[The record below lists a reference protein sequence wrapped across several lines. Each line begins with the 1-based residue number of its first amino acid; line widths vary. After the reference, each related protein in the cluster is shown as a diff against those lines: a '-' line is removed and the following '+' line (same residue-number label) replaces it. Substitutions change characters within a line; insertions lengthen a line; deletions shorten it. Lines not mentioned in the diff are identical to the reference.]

1 MRNLLIGAFGLWLLW
16 SGSRAGAQAAAPAG
30 PEEAPRLSGLVFKV
44 NFAERETVVATQ
56 DYLQLV
62 AGLERGRWI
71 NPELGLEQDL
81 SQGDYYRS
89 YFLSETIRINPHQ
102 SVTGRLNH
110 FEYPEWQIG
119 ANVLNLYF
127 QGESKHWQGAV
138 GLAYLAV
145 VYDPHFYN
153 QPLYFESEAPELR
166 PLYLAAF
173 RQEFLN
179 HRFGFRAGLTD
190 FTEFENYGE
199 ENLGP
204 FIEPF
209 VKLGDRVRLSLFYE
223 WRYSGLIYQLPY
235 HDRTTIIAGVEVR
248 P

>member
-1 MRNLLIGAFGLWLLW
+1 VRNLLTGGIVLWLLW
-16 SGSRAGAQAAAPAG
+16 SGSRAGAQEAAPAQ
-30 PEEAPRLSGLVFKV
+30 PEEASRLWGLLLKADFV
-44 NFAERETVVATQ
+44 ERETVVSTQ

-62 AGLERGRWI
+62 VGREKGRWI
-71 NPELGLEQDL
+71 NPELGLEEDV

-89 YFLSETIRINPHQ
+89 YFLSETIRFSPHQ

-110 FEYPEWQIG
+110 FEYPEWEIG
-119 ANVLNLYF
+119 ANVLNLYY

-145 VYDPHFYN
+145 IYDPDFYN
-153 QPLYFESEAPELR
+153 QPWYFESQAPELR
-166 PLYLAAF
+166 LLYLLAF

-179 HRFGFRAGLTD
+179 QRLGFRAGLTD

-204 FIEPF
+204 FIEPY
-209 VKLGDRVRLSLFYE
+209 VKLSDRVKLSLFYE

-235 HDRTTIIAGVEVR
+235 HNRTTIIVGAEVR